1 MALVIDDRLLIDVL
15 ADNHD
20 DWLRREMQ
28 HSAVYTTGA
37 WYYRVASAAHHGSGT
52 SSLSGRL
59 SRLDPEQQQATLAR
73 IDQLPDWIGLIGPRL
88 LIPVMAA
95 LDTRRRPNVLTAEAL
110 ALAVVTDSSIVVT
123 VDAPLLRQCSQDLGI
138 TFRVAT

>member
-52 SSLSGRL
+52 GSLSGRL

-95 LDTRRRPNVLTAEAL
+95 LDTRRRPNVLTDEAL

>member
-15 ADNHD
+15 ADNHA

-37 WYYRVASAAHHGSGT
+37 WYYRVASAAHHGSGAG
-52 SSLSGRL
+52 SLSGRL
-59 SRLDPEQQQATLAR
+59 GRLDPEQQQATLAR
-73 IDQLPDWIGLIGPRL
+73 IDQIPDWIGLIGPRV

>member
-20 DWLRREMQ
+20 GWLRREIQ

-52 SSLSGRL
+52 GSLSGRL
-59 SRLDPEQQQATLAR
+59 GRLDPEQEQATLAR